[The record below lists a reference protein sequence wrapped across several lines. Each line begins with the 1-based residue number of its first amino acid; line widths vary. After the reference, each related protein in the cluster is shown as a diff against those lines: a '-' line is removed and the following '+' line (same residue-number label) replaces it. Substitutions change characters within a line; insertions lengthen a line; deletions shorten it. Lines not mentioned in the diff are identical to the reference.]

1 MTIMMLIEEQF
12 DNFTRLPN
20 GSCFIG
26 TKSIWEFSE
35 NLINDC
41 KRELITKSMLVDHG
55 LDEFS
60 ALEKV
65 AYLFL
70 FDEETT
76 SNGNVKKEKD

>member
-1 MTIMMLIEEQF
+1 MTIENQF

-20 GSCFIG
+20 GSCFFT
-26 TKSIWEFSE
+26 TKRIWEISE

-41 KRELITKSMLVDHG
+41 KRELVVKSMLVEHG
-55 LDEFS
+55 LTEFS

-76 SNGNVKKEKD
+76 SNGNVKKEVE